1 MEYFLPL
8 VFGRLEAAAPG
19 PSGVIAKNVGERE
32 IVSVSIVSLAKMLL
46 PTAPWLTPGQG
57 RAGPAGATGR
67 KAWGTGANETP
78 KLGNCRPSGNLCSQS
93 FRSSG
98 LVTVTCVGT
107 AGWAGNS

>member
-19 PSGVIAKNVGERE
+19 PSGVIAKNVDERE
-32 IVSVSIVSLAKMLL
+32 IVSVSIVSLAKIL
-46 PTAPWLTPGQG
+46 PSAASWLTPGQG
-57 RAGPAGATGR
+57 RPAGATSR

-78 KLGNCRPSGNLCSQS
+78 KPGNCRPSGNLSSQS

-98 LVTVTCVGT
+98 LVTVTCVST
-107 AGWAGNS
+107 AGLAGNS